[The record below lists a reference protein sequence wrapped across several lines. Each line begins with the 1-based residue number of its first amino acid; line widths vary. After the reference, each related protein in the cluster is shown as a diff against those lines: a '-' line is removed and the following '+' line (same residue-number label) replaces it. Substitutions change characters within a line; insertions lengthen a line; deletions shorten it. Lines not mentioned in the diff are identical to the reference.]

1 MTKKPVLV
9 YDGDCPFCIFWIQ
22 RWRKLSKGRV
32 DYLPFQKIKLEE
44 SEVTLQQFQSSIW
57 FFSVRSNYYPAAR
70 ALLLTIEHYQLGKLF
85 LWLMNN
91 IPGMTKLF
99 DWVYY
104 FIARHR
110 SFFWWFTKFV
120 FRVD

>member
-1 MTKKPVLV
+1 MTKKSVLV

-57 FFSVRSNYYPAAR
+57 FFSVRGNYYPAAR

-99 DWVYY
+99 DWIYY